1 MASSIGKVGGA
12 SVRSDKDDESVNVKP
27 AFVSAQ
33 FVEDAAFFL
42 VTIVPLVFFFEGN
55 PALLACTIHL
65 LSVPCAG
72 IGHSERLGGTQT
84 FALVFAQ
91 TLEILVDLVVCVF
104 CVCQFMLSDL
114 CCNTLT
120 AAGISC
126 FERFQDGPLALVL
139 LPIVLFN
146 IMQGC
151 FRMVSVYRTARGMK
165 DIGLAINASLKSL
178 HLAILVYAGADDEF
192 AKLLVV
198 TELYS
203 IGCVFLAAA
212 NWKGYSEQA
221 LVTCFFADYGI
232 LTLHTRNSLVRSS
245 PTIGMFLAF
254 AALFVSSMLILSN
267 PRHAESGDPWA
278 KALAIFVS
286 LVFSYVSFAEWGQW
300 APIEGCFYVAYF
312 GTAVIRTFI
321 FVGDSLL
328 NTRIAASLFAIADV
342 IAIVAIAAGDVIV
355 KPDMYMKIINLD
367 AWKQVRDPGN
377 YIKIINQFKYEKLAD
392 GVSTIIDSDTYD
404 GVVDKESYTQLVE
417 EETYKKLVD
426 NDAYRQMT
434 DPDTYKLLIEPDI
447 YKWALKQ
454 VGVNGAICIACSVSL
469 LTVTLFVLYETH
481 QRLKEQWA
489 LISRE
494 VDAAKA
500 MSREYWQDP
509 GEEKCSDSSSK
520 MSKVGGLFEKVENE
534 GTMLIFNDDL
544 NLDGDYKDME
554 DQIIVSM
561 TASTYDK
568 DVWYKIVY
576 IKAVVCSLQQ
586 RATWMETVTS
596 SKMMNDLAK
605 KLEEPN
611 TLRLFHLSAEMYASD
626 PAGDCGKCR
635 IESGVFKMLHYAAS
649 QIGIA
654 ETKRRFFVIS
664 AKRSYAK
671 ATDFE
676 RKVVAWKVAYS

>member
-1 MASSIGKVGGA
+1 MASSSGKVGDSKGKA
-12 SVRSDKDDESVNVKP
+12 GESKDNDPV
-27 AFVSAQ
+27 FVSAQ
-33 FVEDAAFFL
+33 FVEDACFFL
-42 VTIVPLVFFFEGN
+42 ATIVPLVYVFEGN
-55 PALLACTIHL
+55 PALLACTVHL

-91 TLEILVDLVVCVF
+91 MLEILVDLVVCVF
-104 CVCQFMLSDL
+104 CACQFALGDL
-114 CCNTLT
+114 CCKTL
-120 AAGISC
+120 ASAGISC
-126 FERFQDGPLALVL
+126 LERFQDVPLAIILM
-139 LPIVLFN
+139 PIALFN
-146 IMQGC
+146 IMQDC
-151 FRMVSVYRTARGMK
+151 FRMASVYRAARGMK
-165 DIGLAINASLKSL
+165 DIGLAINASVKSV

-192 AKLLVV
+192 ASLLVV

-232 LTLHTRNSLVRSS
+232 LTLHVRNSLVRSS
-245 PTIGMFLAF
+245 PTIGIIFAF
-254 AALFVSSMLILSN
+254 AALLVSSVLILSN
-267 PRHAESGDPWA
+267 PRHAESGDGWA
-278 KALAIFVS
+278 KALTVGVS
-286 LVFSYVSFAEWGQW
+286 LVFSYVGFAEWGEW

-321 FVGDSLL
+321 FVGDSLI
-328 NTRIAASLFAIADV
+328 NTRIAASFFAIADV
-342 IAIVAIAAGDVIV
+342 LAIVVIAGGDVIV

-367 AWKQVRDPGN
+367 AWKQVRDPEN

-404 GVVDKESYTQLVE
+404 GVADKDSYTQLVE
-417 EETYKKLVD
+417 EDTYKKLVD
-426 NDAYRQMT
+426 NDAFRQMT

-454 VGVNGAICIACSVSL
+454 IGVNGAICIACIL
-469 LTVTLFVLYETH
+469 LLLIVTLCVLYETN
-481 QRLKEQWA
+481 QRLKEQWG

-509 GEEKCSDSSSK
+509 AEEKCTDSSSK
-520 MSKVGGLFEKVENE
+520 MSKVGGLFEKVEHQ
-534 GTMLIFNDDL
+534 GTMLIFNGDL
-544 NLDGDYKDME
+544 NLDDDYKDME
-554 DQIIVSM
+554 DQVIVSM
-561 TASTYDK
+561 TAATYDK
-568 DVWYKIVY
+568 DVWYKVVY

-596 SKMMNDLAK
+596 SKMMNDLAE
-605 KLEEPN
+605 KLVEPN